1 MESRNNIG
9 CDIARDL
16 MPLVIDGIASD
27 AAKAA
32 VEAHTARCAECGRI
46 MEVMREES
54 ELARQPALSEARDTR
69 FIQFCRRMEKRFTL
83 RRAILALLALLL
95 AIAVIVGGFAY
106 VNYQVNNASAYMKF
120 APEEAGDTF
129 QLVQN
134 QFGVVS
140 LKLQVDDTAHPYF
153 GCEGHSEFVGSK
165 LVYYISPKTC
175 AWPHGLGGDG
185 MTGTIY
191 NDLFEIR
198 VEDGRLVIPEY
209 INYQEFDETGSI
221 VTKRR
226 MNKPT
231 PISRLW
237 LGFGDAAILIYRE
250 GDPVDFPVERDE
262 LPGA

>member
-1 MESRNNIG
+1 MENRNNIG

-32 VEAHTARCAECGRI
+32 VEGHTAGCAECGRI
-46 MEVMREES
+46 MDAMRKES
-54 ELARQPALSEARDTR
+54 ELARQPALPEEQDTR
-69 FIQFCRRMEKRFTL
+69 FILFCRRMEKRFTL

-95 AIAVIVGGFAY
+95 TTAVIAGGFAY
-106 VNYQVNNASAYMKF
+106 VNYQVNNASAYMRF
-120 APEEAGDTF
+120 APEDAGDAF

-140 LKLQVDDTAHPYF
+140 LKLQIDDTAHPYF
-153 GCEGHSEFVGSK
+153 GCEGHSEPVDGK

-175 AWPHGLGGDG
+175 AWPHGLGGNG

-191 NDLFEIR
+191 SDLFEIQA
-198 VEDGRLVIPEY
+198 VDGRLVTSEY
-209 INYQEFDETGSI
+209 TYYQEFDETGRI
-221 VTKRR
+221 VTNRR
-226 MNKPT
+226 VDRQT
-231 PISRLW
+231 PISQLW
-237 LGFGDAAILIYRE
+237 LGHGNDAILIYRE

-262 LPGA
+262 LPGI

>member
-1 MESRNNIG
+1 MENRNNID

-32 VEAHTARCAECGRI
+32 VDAHTTGCAECGRI
-46 MEVMREES
+46 MEAMREES
-54 ELARQPALSEARDTR
+54 ELVRQPTLPEARDTR

-83 RRAILALLALLL
+83 RRTILALLALLL
-95 AIAVIVGGFAY
+95 VIAVITGGFTY

-120 APEEAGDTF
+120 APEDAGDTF

-140 LKLQVDDTAHPYF
+140 LKLHVTDAAHPYF
-153 GCEGHSEFVGSK
+153 GCEGHSEFADGK
-165 LVYYISPKTC
+165 LVYYISPMTC

-209 INYQEFDETGSI
+209 IYDQEFDETGRV

-226 MNKPT
+226 VGEQT
-231 PISRLW
+231 PIAQLW
-237 LGFGDAAILIYRE
+237 LGHGDDAILIYQE
-250 GDPVDFPVERDE
+250 SDPVDFPVEPDV
-262 LPGA
+262 LPDT

>member
-1 MESRNNIG
+1 MENRNNIG

-32 VEAHTARCAECGRI
+32 VEAHAAGCAECERI
-46 MEVMREES
+46 MEAMREES
-54 ELARQPALSEARDTR
+54 ELARQPALPEAQDTR

-83 RRAILALLALLL
+83 RRVILALFAFLL
-95 AIAVIVGGFAY
+95 AIAVIAGGFAY
-106 VNYQVNNASAYMKF
+106 VDYQVNNASAYMKF
-120 APEEAGDTF
+120 SPEDAGDAF

-140 LKLQVDDTAHPYF
+140 LKLHVTDAAYPYF
-153 GCEGHSEFVGSK
+153 GCEGHSEFADGK
-165 LVYYISPKTC
+165 LVYYISPMTC

-191 NDLFEIR
+191 DDLFEIQ
-198 VEDGRLVIPEY
+198 VGDGRLVIPEY
-209 INYQEFDETGSI
+209 TNYQEFDETGRI

-226 MNKPT
+226 ADKQT
-231 PISRLW
+231 PIAQLW
-237 LGFGDAAILIYRE
+237 LGHGDDAILIYRE

-262 LPGA
+262 LPGI